1 MNIQNTGPNTGSRVL
16 SRFEL
21 IAIAAALMALNALA
35 IDVMLP
41 ALPAMGEAL
50 GIINENDR
58 QLVITVYMLG
68 FGFAQIFFGPL
79 ADRFG
84 RRGPLLCG
92 LVVYVGVAFAA
103 IWAPTYGALLALRLL
118 QGMGAAATRVIATAV
133 VRDCYSGRVMAEIMS
148 LVFMVFMIIPI
159 VAPAI
164 GQLLLAFGPW
174 WTIFLFM
181 SGLALIISVWVYF
194 RLPET
199 LAEENRRSL
208 SVRSITSAFVI
219 VVTNR
224 MAMSYTLAGAFMFG
238 SLLGF
243 VSTAQQV
250 YVGIYELGVW
260 FPLAFAGTAGLMALA
275 SFLNARVVGRYGMRR
290 ISHFAILVMIA
301 ASAIWVAVSL
311 LGPVP
316 FWAFFIFLSINMF
329 MFSWVISNA
338 NSLSMEPLGAVA
350 GTASGVIGFIQIVSG
365 ALLGM
370 GIGQLFDGTITP
382 TAISYLLM
390 GICALLAMLY
400 GEKGKLFGIGT
411 EHLD

>member
-1 MNIQNTGPNTGSRVL
+1 
-16 SRFEL
+16 
-21 IAIAAALMALNALA
+21 
-35 IDVMLP
+35 
-41 ALPAMGEAL
+41 
-50 GIINENDR
+50 
-58 QLVITVYMLG
+58 
-68 FGFAQIFFGPL
+68 
-79 ADRFG
+79 
-84 RRGPLLCG
+84 
-92 LVVYVGVAFAA
+92 
-103 IWAPTYGALLALRLL
+103 
-118 QGMGAAATRVIATAV
+118 
-133 VRDCYSGRVMAEIMS
+133 
-148 LVFMVFMIIPI
+148 
-159 VAPAI
+159 
-164 GQLLLAFGPW
+164 
-174 WTIFLFM
+174 
-181 SGLALIISVWVYF
+181 
-194 RLPET
+194 
-199 LAEENRRSL
+199 
-208 SVRSITSAFVI
+208 
-219 VVTNR
+219 
-224 MAMSYTLAGAFMFG
+224 
-238 SLLGF
+238 
-243 VSTAQQV
+243 
-250 YVGIYELGVW
+250 
-260 FPLAFAGTAGLMALA
+260 
-275 SFLNARVVGRYGMRR
+275 MRR